1 MTAARIRI
9 GRMTALRGAPDALMT
24 TSSESWFMVDSVCVI
39 AMISANGIT
48 SGIADG
54 INSELN

>member
-1 MTAARIRI
+1 
-9 GRMTALRGAPDALMT
+9 MT

-48 SGIADG
+48 SGMADG